1 MIRWQKYKKYSETAN
16 KICIFAEKAVLLL
29 PKKGRLNGIMPEIVL
44 HYIWEKCLWA
54 GYEQQTT
61 DGKTVEIL
69 SVGEHNRDAGPDYSH
84 ARVRIDGKE
93 WIGNIEIHVCSSDWT
108 KHRHHLDKAYDNI
121 ILHVVRTADKPVYN
135 SQGELVPQCELN
147 YPSDKDYLSGLFAAA
162 QQMDSAV
169 ARIGCA
175 EQLLHDPQLLTEGWR
190 KTLLQKRME
199 CKRASITRL
208 LEITKG
214 SWEHALY
221 ISLARNFGF
230 HTNSVPFEELA
241 INTPLSYLQKHRNSL
256 FQLTALLMGQAGLIG
271 DALDLQKEYVFLRAK
286 FGLTPLD
293 ASVWKHARMRP
304 QNNPE
309 LRIRQF
315 AQLIY
320 QSENLLS
327 KILDTDDLKQ
337 LESLF
342 LVDKMGKSSIDIL
355 LINTVIPYKYAYA
368 LSRHNTAQAEQALR
382 LMEKIAPENNT
393 IVRQWRVLGQEVKN
407 AADTQALLHLYQ
419 NYCQHHECIN
429 CEVGYKIFE
438 NRQLTLF

>member
-1 MIRWQKYKKYSETAN
+1 
-16 KICIFAEKAVLLL
+16 
-29 PKKGRLNGIMPEIVL
+29 MPEIVL
-44 HYIWEKCLWA
+44 HYIWEHCLWA
-54 GYEQQTT
+54 GFEQYTT
-61 DGKTVEIL
+61 DGKKVEIL

-84 ARVRIDGKE
+84 ARIRIDGHE
-93 WIGNIEIHVCSSDWT
+93 WVGNIEIHVCASDWT
-108 KHRHHLDKAYDNI
+108 KHHHHLDKAYDNI
-121 ILHVVRTADKPVYN
+121 ILHVVRTADKPIYN
-135 SQGELVPQCELN
+135 SKGELVPQCELN
-147 YPSDKDYLSGLFAAA
+147 YPSDKDYLSALFESA
-162 QQMDSAV
+162 QRMDSAI

-175 EQLLHDPQLLTEGWR
+175 EQLLHDPRLLTEGWR
-190 KTLLQKRME
+190 KTLLCKRLE

-230 HTNSVPFEELA
+230 HTNSVPFEEVA

-256 FQLTALLMGQAGLIG
+256 FQLTALLLGQAGLVQEPE
-271 DALDLQKEYVFLRAK
+271 LQKEYDFLRVK
-286 FGLTPLD
+286 FGLTPLEG
-293 ASVWKHARMRP
+293 SIWKHARLRP
-304 QNNPE
+304 QNSPE

-315 AQLIY
+315 AQLMH

-327 KILDTDDLKQ
+327 KILDTDDLKE
-337 LESLF
+337 LEVLF
-342 LVDKMGKSSIDIL
+342 AVPQMGKSSVDIL

-368 LSRHNTAQAEQALR
+368 LHQNNPVKAEQALR
-382 LMEKIAPENNT
+382 LMEKIPAENNT

>member
-1 MIRWQKYKKYSETAN
+1 
-16 KICIFAEKAVLLL
+16 
-29 PKKGRLNGIMPEIVL
+29 MPEIIL
-44 HYIWEKCLWA
+44 HYIWEHCLWA
-54 GYEQQTT
+54 GFEQYTT
-61 DGKTVEIL
+61 DGKKVEIL

-84 ARVRIDGKE
+84 ARIRIDGKE
-93 WIGNIEIHVCSSDWT
+93 WVGNIEIHVCSSDWT
-108 KHRHHLDKAYDNI
+108 KHHHHLDKAYDNI
-121 ILHVVRTADKPVYN
+121 ILHVVRTADKPIYN
-135 SQGELVPQCELN
+135 SKGELVPQCELN
-147 YPSDKDYLSGLFAAA
+147 YPSDKDYLSALFESA
-162 QQMDSAV
+162 QRMDSAI

-175 EQLLHDPQLLTEGWR
+175 EQLLHDPRLLTEGWR
-190 KTLLQKRME
+190 KTLLCKRLE

-241 INTPLSYLQKHRNSL
+241 INTPLSFLQKHRNSL
-256 FQLTALLMGQAGLIG
+256 FQLTALLLGQAGLVQEPE
-271 DALDLQKEYVFLRAK
+271 LQKEYDFLRVK
-286 FGLTPLD
+286 FGLTPLEG
-293 ASVWKHARMRP
+293 SIWKHARLRP
-304 QNNPE
+304 QNSPE

-315 AQLIY
+315 AQLMH

-327 KILDTDDLKQ
+327 KILDTDDLKE
-337 LESLF
+337 LEVLF
-342 LVDKMGKSSIDIL
+342 AVPQMGKSSVDIL

-368 LSRHNTAQAEQALR
+368 LHQNNPVKAEQALR
-382 LMEKIAPENNT
+382 LMEKIPAENNT

>member
-1 MIRWQKYKKYSETAN
+1 
-16 KICIFAEKAVLLL
+16 
-29 PKKGRLNGIMPEIVL
+29 MPEIVL
-44 HYIWEKCLWA
+44 HYIWEHCLWA
-54 GYEQQTT
+54 GFAQQTT

-93 WIGNIEIHVCSSDWT
+93 WIGNIEIHICSSDWT
-108 KHRHHLDKAYDNI
+108 KHRHHLDSAYDNI

-135 SQGELVPQCELN
+135 SRGELITQCELN
-147 YPSDKDYLSGLFAAA
+147 YPGDKDYLSALFETA
-162 QQMDSAV
+162 QQMDSAMS
-169 ARIGCA
+169 RIGCA
-175 EQLLHDPQLLTEGWR
+175 EQLLRDPQLLTEGWR
-190 KTLLQKRME
+190 KNLLRKRLE
-199 CKRASITRL
+199 CKHASIMRL

-241 INTPLSYLQKHRNSL
+241 INTPLSYLQKHKNNL
-256 FQLTALLMGQAGLIG
+256 FQLSALLMGQAGLI
-271 DALDLQKEYVFLRAK
+271 APEQKEMLKEYDFLRTK
-286 FGLTPLD
+286 FGLTPMD

-304 QNNPE
+304 QNSPE
-309 LRIRQF
+309 LRIIQF

-327 KILDTDDLKQ
+327 KILDYDDLKDLEQ
-337 LESLF
+337 LFEITCSDAKPL
-342 LVDKMGKSSIDIL
+342 GKSSIDIL

-368 LSRHNTAQAEQALR
+368 LYKNNAAKAEAAMA

-393 IVRQWRVLGQEVKN
+393 IIRQWRVLGQTVKN

-429 CEVGYKIFE
+429 CEVGYKIFQD
-438 NRQLTLF
+438 NQLKLF

>member
-1 MIRWQKYKKYSETAN
+1 
-16 KICIFAEKAVLLL
+16 
-29 PKKGRLNGIMPEIVL
+29 MPEIIL
-44 HYIWEKCLWA
+44 HYIWEHCLWA
-54 GYEQQTT
+54 GFEQYTT
-61 DGKTVEIL
+61 DGKKVEIL

-84 ARVRIDGKE
+84 ARIRIDGKE
-93 WIGNIEIHVCSSDWT
+93 WVGNIEIHVCSSDWT
-108 KHRHHLDKAYDNI
+108 KHHHHLDKAYDNI
-121 ILHVVRTADKPVYN
+121 ILHVVRTADKPIYN
-135 SQGELVPQCELN
+135 SKGELVPQCELN
-147 YPSDKDYLSGLFAAA
+147 YPSDKDYLSALFESA
-162 QQMDSAV
+162 QRMDSAI

-175 EQLLHDPQLLTEGWR
+175 EQLLHDPRLLTEGWR
-190 KTLLQKRME
+190 KTLLCKRLE

-241 INTPLSYLQKHRNSL
+241 INTPLSCLQKHRNSL
-256 FQLTALLMGQAGLIG
+256 FQLTALLLGQAGLVQEPE
-271 DALDLQKEYVFLRAK
+271 LQKEYDFLRVK
-286 FGLTPLD
+286 FGLTPLEG
-293 ASVWKHARMRP
+293 SIWKHARLRP
-304 QNNPE
+304 QNSPE

-315 AQLIY
+315 AQLMH

-327 KILDTDDLKQ
+327 KILDTDDLKE
-337 LESLF
+337 LEVLF
-342 LVDKMGKSSIDIL
+342 AVPQMGKSSVDIL

-368 LSRHNTAQAEQALR
+368 LHQNNPVKAEQALR
-382 LMEKIAPENNT
+382 LMEKIPAENNT

>member
-1 MIRWQKYKKYSETAN
+1 
-16 KICIFAEKAVLLL
+16 
-29 PKKGRLNGIMPEIVL
+29 MPEIVL
-44 HYIWEKCLWA
+44 HYIWEHCLWA
-54 GYEQQTT
+54 GFEQYTT
-61 DGKTVEIL
+61 DGKKVDIL

-84 ARVRIDGKE
+84 ARIRIDGHE
-93 WIGNIEIHVCSSDWT
+93 WVGNIEIHVCASDWT
-108 KHRHHLDKAYDNI
+108 KHHHHLDKAYDNI
-121 ILHVVRTADKPVYN
+121 ILHVVRTADKPIYN
-135 SQGELVPQCELN
+135 SKGELVPQCELN
-147 YPSDKDYLSGLFAAA
+147 YPSDKDYLSALFESA
-162 QQMDSAV
+162 QRMDSAI

-175 EQLLHDPQLLTEGWR
+175 EQLLHDPRLLTEGWR
-190 KTLLQKRME
+190 KTLLCKRLE

-241 INTPLSYLQKHRNSL
+241 INTPLSCLQKHRNSL
-256 FQLTALLMGQAGLIG
+256 FQLTALLLGQAGLVQEPE
-271 DALDLQKEYVFLRAK
+271 LQKEYDFLRVK
-286 FGLTPLD
+286 FGLTPLEG
-293 ASVWKHARMRP
+293 SIWKHARLRP
-304 QNNPE
+304 QNSPE

-315 AQLIY
+315 AQLMH

-327 KILDTDDLKQ
+327 KILDTDDLKE
-337 LESLF
+337 LEVLF
-342 LVDKMGKSSIDIL
+342 AVPQMGKSSVDIL

-368 LSRHNTAQAEQALR
+368 LHQNNPVKAEQAMR
-382 LMEKIAPENNT
+382 LMEKIPAENNT

>member
-1 MIRWQKYKKYSETAN
+1 
-16 KICIFAEKAVLLL
+16 
-29 PKKGRLNGIMPEIVL
+29 MPEIVL
-44 HYIWEKCLWA
+44 HYIWEHCLWA
-54 GYEQQTT
+54 GFEQYTT
-61 DGKTVEIL
+61 DGKKVEIL

-84 ARVRIDGKE
+84 ARIRIDGHE
-93 WIGNIEIHVCSSDWT
+93 WVGNIEIHVCASDWT
-108 KHRHHLDKAYDNI
+108 KHHHHLDKAYDNI
-121 ILHVVRTADKPVYN
+121 ILHVVRTADKPIYN
-135 SQGELVPQCELN
+135 SKGELVPQCELN
-147 YPSDKDYLSGLFAAA
+147 YPSDKDYLSALFESA
-162 QQMDSAV
+162 QRMDSAI

-175 EQLLHDPQLLTEGWR
+175 EQLLHDPRLLTEGWR
-190 KTLLQKRME
+190 KTLLCKRLE

-230 HTNSVPFEELA
+230 HTNSVPFEEVA

-256 FQLTALLMGQAGLIG
+256 FQLTALLLGQAGLVQEPE
-271 DALDLQKEYVFLRAK
+271 LQKEYDFLRVK
-286 FGLTPLD
+286 FGLTPLEG
-293 ASVWKHARMRP
+293 SIWKHARLRP
-304 QNNPE
+304 QNSPE

-315 AQLIY
+315 AQLMH

-327 KILDTDDLKQ
+327 KILDTDDLKE
-337 LESLF
+337 LEVLF
-342 LVDKMGKSSIDIL
+342 AVPQMGKSSVDIL

-368 LSRHNTAQAEQALR
+368 LHQKNPVKAEQALR
-382 LMEKIAPENNT
+382 LMEKIPAENNT

>member
-1 MIRWQKYKKYSETAN
+1 
-16 KICIFAEKAVLLL
+16 
-29 PKKGRLNGIMPEIVL
+29 MPEIIL
-44 HYIWEKCLWA
+44 HYIWEHCLWA
-54 GYEQQTT
+54 GFDQYTT
-61 DGKTVEIL
+61 DGKKVEIL

-84 ARVRIDGKE
+84 ARIRIDGHE
-93 WIGNIEIHVCSSDWT
+93 WVGNIEIHVCASDWT
-108 KHRHHLDKAYDNI
+108 KHHHHLDKAYDNI
-121 ILHVVRTADKPVYN
+121 ILHVVRTADKPIYN
-135 SQGELVPQCELN
+135 SKGELVPQCELN
-147 YPSDKDYLSGLFAAA
+147 YPSDKDYLSALFESA
-162 QQMDSAV
+162 QRMDSAI

-175 EQLLHDPQLLTEGWR
+175 EQLLHDPRLLTEGWR
-190 KTLLQKRME
+190 KTLLCKRLE

-241 INTPLSYLQKHRNSL
+241 INTPLSCLQKHRNSL
-256 FQLTALLMGQAGLIG
+256 FQLTALLLGQAGLVQEPE
-271 DALDLQKEYVFLRAK
+271 LQKEYDFLRVK

-293 ASVWKHARMRP
+293 GSIWKHARLRP
-304 QNNPE
+304 QNSPE

-315 AQLIY
+315 AQLMH

-327 KILDTDDLKQ
+327 KILDTDDLKE
-337 LESLF
+337 LEVLF
-342 LVDKMGKSSIDIL
+342 AVPQMGKSSVDIL

-368 LSRHNTAQAEQALR
+368 LHQNNPVKAEQALR
-382 LMEKIAPENNT
+382 LMEKIPAENNT

>member
-1 MIRWQKYKKYSETAN
+1 
-16 KICIFAEKAVLLL
+16 
-29 PKKGRLNGIMPEIVL
+29 MPEIVL
-44 HYIWEKCLWA
+44 HYIWEHCLWA
-54 GYEQQTT
+54 GFDQYTT
-61 DGKTVEIL
+61 DGKKVEIL

-84 ARVRIDGKE
+84 ARIRIDGHE
-93 WIGNIEIHVCSSDWT
+93 WVGNIEIHVCASDWT
-108 KHRHHLDKAYDNI
+108 KHHHHLDKAYDNI
-121 ILHVVRTADKPVYN
+121 ILHVVRTADKPIYN
-135 SQGELVPQCELN
+135 SKGELVPQCELN
-147 YPSDKDYLSGLFAAA
+147 YPSDKDYLSALFESA
-162 QQMDSAV
+162 QRMDSAI

-175 EQLLHDPQLLTEGWR
+175 EQLLHDPRLLTEGWR
-190 KTLLQKRME
+190 KTLLCKRLE

-230 HTNSVPFEELA
+230 HTNSVPFEEVA

-256 FQLTALLMGQAGLIG
+256 FQLTALLLGQAGLVQEPE
-271 DALDLQKEYVFLRAK
+271 LQKEYDFLRVK
-286 FGLTPLD
+286 FGLTPLEG
-293 ASVWKHARMRP
+293 SIWKHARLRP
-304 QNNPE
+304 QNSPE

-315 AQLIY
+315 AQLMH

-327 KILDTDDLKQ
+327 KILDTDDLKE
-337 LESLF
+337 LEVLF
-342 LVDKMGKSSIDIL
+342 AVPQMGKSSVDIL

-368 LSRHNTAQAEQALR
+368 LHQNNPVKAEQALR
-382 LMEKIAPENNT
+382 LMEKIPAENNT